1 MHFSKSLQKSK
12 LAITMRPV
20 STKLTLLLFL
30 LVYNFL
36 GFRVQIL
43 LTNRQETRYKIV
55 KSSCVVLAVNF
66 DLFDF
71 NL

>member
-1 MHFSKSLQKSK
+1 MHFSKSLQRSK

-66 DLFDF
+66 DFPLPE
-71 NL
+71 

>member
-1 MHFSKSLQKSK
+1 MHFSKSLQRSK

-30 LVYNFL
+30 LAYNFL